1 LVLLCVVEAWLHTDS
16 FLLKFRSV
24 FAAGRAMDK
33 IVYAETH
40 RPGLLILG
48 NSRADNGF
56 DPRTVRR
63 AYDADSV
70 RSAFNLGL
78 PGADTRVLAGIVDR
92 LDRNGSFAPGGIRQ
106 VLLSLD
112 ESLVQTVDT
121 LGQEVFFAGASSLW
135 VEGQYRDALRAAF
148 RLYGYADNLRQLR
161 EPAVLQRFIRALH
174 DDVDPVGGGAARHLG
189 YRAGFGGLQDVQ
201 AARLQEAGSLSPP
214 SDVNVRQLWRMLDLL
229 AARGVHVA
237 VVFPPLLQREV
248 LYLAPRRAEAA
259 PYVAIAT
266 ELERRGIPLIALDA
280 GPPREPAEFVNAGHL
295 NDRGAQRYSALLG
308 EALRKLW
315 HPDSAAAL
323 GVRDRPS

>member
-1 LVLLCVVEAWLHTDS
+1 MSTRGQGRTVPPWVTRPGRGLLVAVVLLCVVEAWLHTDI

-33 IVYAETH
+33 VVYAETH

-56 DPRTVRR
+56 DPRTVQR

-92 LDRNGSFAPGGIRQ
+92 LDRNGSFAPAASGRSCFRSTRAWCRPSTPLARRSSSPGPRRSGPKASTRMPARRVPAVRLCRQ
-106 VLLSLD
+106 P
-112 ESLVQTVDT
+112 
-121 LGQEVFFAGASSLW
+121 AS
-135 VEGQYRDALRAAF
+135 A
-148 RLYGYADNLRQLR
+148 R

-174 DDVDPVGGGAARHLG
+174 EDVEPVGGGATRHLG

-201 AARLQEAGSLSPP
+201 AARLQEVGSLAPP
-214 SDVNVRQLWRMLDLL
+214 SDANLRQLWRMLDLL
-229 AARGVHVA
+229 AARGVRVA
-237 VVFPPLLQREV
+237 IVFPPLLQREV
-248 LYLAPRRAEAA
+248 LYRAPQRAEAA

-266 ELERRGIPLIALDA
+266 ELQRRGIPLIALDA
-280 GPPREPAEFVNAGHL
+280 GPRAT
-295 NDRGAQRYSALLG
+295 
-308 EALRKLW
+308 
-315 HPDSAAAL
+315 
-323 GVRDRPS
+323 RPNSSTPGT